1 MVCFWARRR
10 RKLMPRAALP
20 PFTLCCAA
28 GMHLV
33 RLDPSRFWRS
43 ARCPAC
49 RTAVDPLRA
58 VRLVQWLRG
67 NAPRSAVRVGG
78 RRITAGPALAV
89 FSLVLALMVAA
100 MFALLGD
107 RVWVGTILLYTGR
120 WVWLVPI
127 AALGVIVGIA
137 DWKWLG
143 VQAAAIWVVLVGV
156 MGLETGWRSLM
167 PKPGGMPIR
176 VATYNVEGG
185 DRVALRMR
193 EFVAA
198 HRPDIIALQ
207 ECREPLRELLPSLL
221 EGYQVDISAG
231 CVASRFP
238 IDTVRAMP
246 QSQFERVGGLLVTTY
261 ILRTPSGPVALT
273 NLHLETP
280 RKGLEWLLGSQ
291 AGTAPGRIADNILL
305 REIESRLA
313 RRWVDSTAVPRL
325 VTGDFNLP
333 ADSRIFRISWGDL
346 TNAWSEAGRG
356 FGYTRLAGWIRA
368 RIDHVLVDDR
378 FAVTRAAVGADYGSD
393 HLPLIVEV
401 VLRR

>member
-1 MVCFWARRR
+1 MRIGTRR
-10 RKLMPRAALP
+10 L
-20 PFTLCCAA
+20 
-28 GMHLV
+28 
-33 RLDPSRFWRS
+33 
-43 ARCPAC
+43 
-49 RTAVDPLRA
+49 
-58 VRLVQWLRG
+58 
-67 NAPRSAVRVGG
+67 
-78 RRITAGPALAV
+78 TAGPALAV
-89 FSLVLALMVAA
+89 FSLALALTIAA
-100 MFALLGD
+100 TFALLGD
-107 RVWVGTILLYTGR
+107 RVWIGTILLYTGR

-127 AALGVIVGIA
+127 VALGVIVGIA

-156 MGLETGWRSLM
+156 MGLETGWHSLM

-193 EFVAA
+193 EFVDA
-198 HRPDIIALQ
+198 HRPDIIAIQ
-207 ECREPLRELLPSLL
+207 ECGEPLQRTLASLL
-221 EGYQVDISAG
+221 EGYQVDVSAG
-231 CVASRFP
+231 CVASRYP

-246 QSQFERVGGLLVTTY
+246 QSQFNRVGGLIVTTY
-261 ILRTPSGPVALT
+261 ILRTPAGRMALT

-280 RKGLEWLLGSQ
+280 RKGLEWLQGDQIGS
-291 AGTAPGRIADNILL
+291 APARIARNITR
-305 REIESRLA
+305 RETESRLA
-313 RRWVDSTAVPRL
+313 RRWVDSASLPRL

-333 ADSRIFRISWGDL
+333 ADSRIFRTSWGDL
-346 TNAWSEAGRG
+346 TNAWSAAGRG

-378 FAVTRAAVGADYGSD
+378 FAVTGAEVGADYGSD